1 MSTGKK
7 LKLFRVLCFA
17 LTVALLISTFG
28 ISAAATSYNEV
39 PYRSYT
45 YWEGYSQ
52 KKAVA
57 MKEMYSVKTVI
68 SSDLNSEIDFAELQ
82 HICFDNQGR
91 LYVLDAYNAKIT
103 VLDSS
108 YNVIKTVS
116 ELQYGEQTLTFSQAE
131 GIYVN
136 EQGKLFI
143 ADTANLRVI
152 VLSSNFE
159 VETVIEKPDSYL
171 IPEDLNFAPIK
182 IVQDKEG
189 FLYVLCDGCY
199 YGAMKFNA
207 DYEFLGFFGANTVTS
222 SVLSA
227 IASFFKELFATD
239 AKRMNDVQRL
249 PYTFLNFCID
259 DEGFIFTTTD
269 NPSGSNTQVRRL
281 SAKGTNILSHKFNF
295 KITSG
300 DSIRYGDPKGSKNE
314 ENSTRKNEFA
324 AVDSNGRFFYLLD
337 RVTGRIFVYDFD
349 CNLITAF
356 SGGFGDGVQQG
367 VFRTPTA
374 LAVNENGDIYVS
386 DFEKKSITVFSL
398 TEYGKTVIAAA
409 EYNMSGEYDKAE
421 SYWREVLRQDEN
433 NQLSY
438 IGIGKAAMMKG
449 DYTTAM
455 EFAKAGLDQET
466 YSRAFGQVITKSLK
480 DNFIWL
486 FLGVL
491 LVVAAIT
498 AVLIITTKKNVVL
511 IKNPVYSTAAG
522 VFMHPKE
529 SFLRVKEKKL
539 GSVGIATALLILF
552 FITRTVSDIYTGFMY
567 VIPDTDSYN
576 VIYTFLGTVV
586 LILLWVIVNWAV
598 CVLFEGKGRLKEI
611 YITSCYSL
619 IPLILYSIIFIILS
633 YFMTPSEVSFLTV
646 LGSIFTGY
654 FVIMMLLAV
663 MVVHEFDFVRAVLTS
678 VCTVLGMIIVAFMIF
693 MALTLCQ
700 DFISFVVSII
710 QESML
715 R

>member
-1 MSTGKK
+1 MKK
-7 LKLFRVLCFA
+7 SKIFRVLCV
-17 LTVALLISTFG
+17 LLVAVLMMSAVG
-28 ISAAATSYNEV
+28 ISVGATNYDEV

-45 YWEGYSQ
+45 YWEGYSN
-52 KKAVA
+52 KKPVA

-68 SSDLNSEIDFAELQ
+68 STTLNPQIDFAELQ
-82 HICFDNQGR
+82 HICFDKAGL
-91 LYVLDAYNAKIT
+91 LYALDTYNAKIT
-103 VLDSS
+103 VFDSE
-108 YNVIKTVS
+108 YNIVRTIGD
-116 ELQYGEQTLTFSQAE
+116 LNYGGQTLNFGQSE
-131 GIYVN
+131 GLFVN
-136 EQGKLFI
+136 DEGKIFI
-143 ADTANLRVI
+143 ADTANMRVI
-152 VLSSNFE
+152 VLAQDGT
-159 VETVIEKPDSYL
+159 VETVFSKPESNL
-171 IPEDLNFAPIK
+171 IPDDLNFAPIK
-182 IVQDKEG
+182 IVQDAEG

-199 YGAMKFNA
+199 YGAMKFSPT
-207 DYEFLGFFGANTVTS
+207 YEFLGFFGANTVTS
-222 SVLSA
+222 SVFSA

-259 DEGFIFTTTD
+259 DDGFIFTTTD

-281 SAKGTNILSHKFNF
+281 GAKGTNILSHKFNF
-295 KITSG
+295 KITAG
-300 DSIRYGDPKGSKNE
+300 DSIRYGDPQGAINE

-324 AVDSNGRFFYLLD
+324 AVDTYGQFFYLLD

-356 SGGFGDGVQQG
+356 SGGFGDGAQQG

-374 LAVNENGDIYVS
+374 IAVNGNGDIFVS

-398 TEYGKTVIAAA
+398 TEYGKTVIRAAQ
-409 EYNMSGEYDKAE
+409 YNMSGEYDKAE
-421 SYWREVLRQDEN
+421 NYWREVLRQDEN
-433 NQLSY
+433 NQLAY

-455 EFAKAGLDQET
+455 EYSKTGLDQET
-466 YSRAFGQVITKSLK
+466 YSRAFGQVMTKRLK
-480 DNFIWL
+480 DNFFWL
-486 FLGVL
+486 FLGIVL
-491 LVVAAIT
+491 AVSAVAWVLVV
-498 AVLIITTKKNVVL
+498 TTKRNITV

-522 VFMHPKE
+522 VLFHPSE
-529 SFLRVKEKKL
+529 CFTRVKEKGL
-539 GSVGIATALLILF
+539 GSVGIATVLLILF
-552 FITRTVSDIYTGFMY
+552 FITRTATDIYTGFMY
-567 VIPDTDSYN
+567 AIPDNDSYN

-586 LILLWVIVNWAV
+586 LVILWVVVNWGV

-619 IPLILYSIIFIILS
+619 TPLIIYSLLYIVLS
-633 YFMTPSEVSFLTV
+633 YFMTPSDVSFLDL
-646 LGSIFTGY
+646 LGSISTIY
-654 FVIMMLLAV
+654 FVIMMLMAV
-663 MVVHEFDFVRAVLTS
+663 MVVHEFDFVRAALTS
-678 VCTVLGMIIVAFMIF
+678 VCTVFGMLICAFLIF

>member
-1 MSTGKK
+1 MKK
-7 LKLFRVLCFA
+7 SKLFRVLCVLLAIAA
-17 LTVALLISTFG
+17 LVPTIAITA
-28 ISAAATSYNEV
+28 SATAYEEV

-52 KKAVA
+52 KKPSA

-68 SSDLNSEIDFAELQ
+68 SSALNEQIDFAELQ
-82 HICFDNQGR
+82 HICFDKNGL
-91 LYVLDAYNAKIT
+91 LYALDTYNAKIT
-103 VLDSS
+103 VLDKD
-108 YNVIKTVS
+108 YNVVRTIT
-116 ELQYGEQTLTFSQAE
+116 ELEFEGETLKFAQAE
-131 GIYVN
+131 GIFVN
-136 EQGKLFI
+136 DEGRIFI

-152 VLSSNFE
+152 ILAADGT
-159 VETVIEKPDSYL
+159 VETVLSKPESDL

-199 YGAMKFNA
+199 YGAMKFSPS
-207 DYEFLGFFGANTVTS
+207 YEFLGFFGSNTVTS

-227 IASFFKELFATD
+227 IASFVKELFATD

-259 DEGFIFTTTD
+259 SEGFIFTTTD

-300 DSIRYGDPKGSKNE
+300 DGLRYGDPQGAQNE
-314 ENSTRKNEFA
+314 NNGNRKNEFS
-324 AVDSNGRFFYLLD
+324 AVDTRGQFFYLLD

-356 SGGFGDGVQQG
+356 SGGFGEGDQQG

-374 LAVNENGDIYVS
+374 LAVNSDGDVFVS
-386 DFEKKSITVFSL
+386 DLEKRSITVFSL
-398 TEYGKTVIAAA
+398 TEYGKTVIKAA

-433 NQLSY
+433 NQLAY

-449 DYTTAM
+449 DYATAM
-455 EFAKAGLDQET
+455 EYSKTGLDQET
-466 YSRAFGQVITKSLK
+466 YSRAFGEVLTARLK
-480 DNFIWL
+480 ANFFWV
-486 FLGVL
+486 FLGVVVIVSAL
-491 LVVAAIT
+491 SWVLVV
-498 AVLIITTKKNVVL
+498 TTKKNITL
-511 IKNPVYSTAAG
+511 IKNPVYSTAAS
-522 VFMHPKE
+522 VMLHPKE
-529 SFLRVKEKKL
+529 CFTRVKEKKL
-539 GSVGIATALLILF
+539 GSVVIATVLLRLF
-552 FITRTVSDIYTGFMY
+552 FITRTASDIYTGFMY
-567 VIPDTDSYN
+567 VIPDNDSYN

-586 LILLWVIVNWAV
+586 LVLLWVVVNWAV

-619 IPLILYSIIFIILS
+619 TPLIIYSIIYIILS
-633 YFMTPSEVSFLTV
+633 YFMTPSSVSFLDL
-646 LGSIFTGY
+646 LGSLSTIY
-654 FVIMMLLAV
+654 FVIMILLSV
-663 MVVHEFDFVRAVLTS
+663 MVVHEFDFVRAALTS
-678 VCTVLGMIIVAFMIF
+678 VCTVFGMLICAFLLF

-700 DFISFVVSII
+700 DFISFIVSIV